1 MGERVLIGTIVYG
14 EYIDIFETVCM
25 RSLLQSGNIP
35 SLIRDGYTFTHTI
48 YTRQDGEL
56 NRLKRIAEEKSR
68 EGYRIVIDVIHD
80 GANLLFLHKFID
92 DGIKADAKSL
102 FINPDLFFG
111 NGSLKHLL
119 AYKFKNDMCLA
130 ALHMRVDY
138 GEFQEILKIIEG
150 DVSNPQLVDIAMKC
164 LHKSWSES
172 FISDDT
178 NNSNASG
185 SAIEKVGN
193 NLWAVTFRI
202 PTVYLAKFTEK
213 DRNDLSQFDF
223 WDHEWPTQL
232 MDANRYK
239 FIGSSDMFFAV
250 ELTKTDT
257 NIPTVEHY
265 RRWNDDFHCSKKHS
279 EVNRHFLAIVRGEDV
294 PGCY

>member
-25 RSLLQSGNIP
+25 RSLLQQGNIP
-35 SLIRDGYTFTHTI
+35 SLVKKGYTFLHTI
-48 YTRQDGEL
+48 YTRQDGDINKL
-56 NRLKRIAEEKSR
+56 RSIAKNSSR
-68 EGYRIVIDVIHD
+68 EGYEIVVDVIHD

-92 DGIKADAKSL
+92 DGIEANAKSL

-111 NGSLKHLL
+111 SGSLANLL

-130 ALHMRVDY
+130 ALHMRVEY
-138 GEFQEILKIIEG
+138 GEFQEILKTIEG
-150 DVSNPQLVDIAMKC
+150 DITNPQLVDIAMRC
-164 LHKSWSES
+164 LHKSWSEA

-185 SAIEKVGN
+185 SAMQKIGDS
-193 NLWAVTFRI
+193 LWAVTFRI
-202 PTVYLAKFTEK
+202 PTVYLAKFTK
-213 DRNDLSQFDF
+213 DDRNDLSQFDH

-232 MDANRYK
+232 MTANRYK

-250 ELTKTDT
+250 ELTKHDV

-265 RRWNDDFHCSKKHS
+265 RQWSDDFHCHKMHS
-279 EVNRHFLAIVRGEDV
+279 EANRHFLAIVRGEDV
-294 PGCY
+294 SGCY

>member
-35 SLIRDGYTFTHTI
+35 SLIRSGYTFLHTI
-48 YTRQDGEL
+48 YTRQDGDI
-56 NRLKRIAEEKSR
+56 NRLRRVAEEYSR
-68 EGYRIVIDVIHD
+68 EGYEIVVDVIHD

-92 DGIKADAKSL
+92 DGIEANAKSL

-111 NGSLKHLL
+111 DKSLKHLL
-119 AYKFKNDMCLA
+119 GYKFKNDMCLA

-138 GEFQEILKIIEG
+138 GKFQEILKVTQG
-150 DVSNPQLVDIAMKC
+150 DISNPQLVDIAMGC
-164 LHKSWSES
+164 LHKSWKES
-172 FISDDT
+172 FTNEDT
-178 NNSNASG
+178 NNCNASG
-185 SAIEKVGN
+185 SSMQKVGDK
-193 NLWAVTFRI
+193 LWAVTFRI
-202 PTVYLAKFTEK
+202 PTIYLAKFNK
-213 DRNDLSQFDF
+213 DDRNDLSQFDH

-232 MDANRYK
+232 MTANRYK

-250 ELTKTDT
+250 ELTKTNA

-265 RRWNDDFHCSKKHS
+265 RLWNDDFHCQKKHS
-279 EVNRHFLAIVRGEDV
+279 EVNRHFLTVVRGGE
-294 PGCY
+294 